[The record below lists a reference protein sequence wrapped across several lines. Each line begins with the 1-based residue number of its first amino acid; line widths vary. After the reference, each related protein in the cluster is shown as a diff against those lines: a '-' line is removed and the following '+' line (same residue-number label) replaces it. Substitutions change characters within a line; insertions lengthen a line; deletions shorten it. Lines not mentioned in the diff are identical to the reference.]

1 MEFWE
6 ASRANSRPM
15 RRLTVPLNTSSSE
28 VTDES
33 SLCLA
38 VGGLR
43 QEPEPDDSLP
53 ERRTMSAGKNLLAW
67 ARNYRV
73 SLNIPMSEFP
83 AKARISAE
91 V

>member
-6 ASRANSRPM
+6 ASRASSRPM

-43 QEPEPDDSLP
+43 LEPEPVNSLP
-53 ERRTMSAGKNLLAW
+53 GRRTMSAGANL
-67 ARNYRV
+67 V
-73 SLNIPMSEFP
+73 SLTPKPHRVLENTNL
-83 AKARISAE
+83 
-91 V
+91 